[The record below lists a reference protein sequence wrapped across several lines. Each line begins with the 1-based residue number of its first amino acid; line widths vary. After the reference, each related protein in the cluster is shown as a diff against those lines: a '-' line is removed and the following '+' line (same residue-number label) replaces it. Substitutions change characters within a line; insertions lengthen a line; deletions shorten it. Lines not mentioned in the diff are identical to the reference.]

1 MEEQRFIAIETKL
14 LHQEQLLEDLH
25 QLIYEQQKTIDLLNK
40 KIKKFEEQI
49 QDENEI
55 RAAGEKPP
63 HY

>member
-25 QLIYEQQKTIDLLNK
+25 ELIYQQQKTIDLLNK
-40 KIKKFEEQI
+40 KINKLDEQI
-49 QDENEI
+49 QQDNQI